1 MGAPGEASVWRG
13 EAGRI
18 RWGWRIALFT
28 ALFLGLLLVMNQV
41 AAWLGA
47 PWMSGEWDPRAW
59 GWITAVVAALAA
71 SWWMTEGVE
80 GVPMAAL
87 GLPLDG
93 GTAGELLR
101 GTAVGVGLMALAVG
115 VLAAAG
121 WVDWSLEPSFAGL
134 PSALVEY
141 AAFFL
146 VAAFGEEVLIR
157 GYPFQVLAEGAGGV
171 AAILVTSVVFSL
183 LHGLNPEVGTLA
195 LVNLGLAG
203 VLLGVAYW
211 KTYSL
216 WFATGLHFGWN
227 WTMSFAA
234 DLPVSGLPMDTPGI
248 EAAVSGPRLWT
259 GGAFGPEAGL
269 VVTAVTL
276 AGIAWLLWTDRVGRS
291 LRILALRPIPERRR
305 EDAVEA
311 PTGRRDA
318 GPDVGIADRRDG
330 SRGDRSRRGRGGGE

>member
-1 MGAPGEASVWRG
+1 MRGGGEGNVWRSG
-13 EAGRI
+13 SGRI

-28 ALFLGLLLVMNQV
+28 LLFLGLLLTLNQV
-41 AAWLGA
+41 AAWLDA
-47 PWMSGEWDPRAW
+47 PWMSGEWDPRTW
-59 GWITAVVAALAA
+59 GWLTAVVSALAA
-71 SWWMTEGVE
+71 SWWMAEGVE
-80 GVPMAAL
+80 DVPMAAL

-101 GTAVGVGLMALAVG
+101 GTAVGVVLMGVAVAVLALA
-115 VLAAAG
+115 G
-121 WVDWSLEPSFAGL
+121 WMSWGLEGSFAGF
-134 PSALVEY
+134 PGAFVEF

-146 VAAFGEEVLIR
+146 VAAFGEEVLLR
-157 GYPFQVLAEGAGGV
+157 GYPFQVMVEGAGPV
-171 AAILVTSVVFSL
+171 AAIVVTSVVFSG
-183 LHGLNPEVGTLA
+183 LHGLNPEVGTMA

-203 VLLGVAYW
+203 VLLAVAYW

-248 EAAVSGPRLWT
+248 EASVSGPRLWT

-276 AGIAWLLWTDRVGRS
+276 VGIAWLLWTDRVDRS
-291 LRILALRPIPERRR
+291 LRILALDPIPERHRR
-305 EDAVEA
+305 EDGAERAREGAAGREA
-311 PTGRRDA
+311 ARRE
-318 GPDVGIADRRDG
+318 RSKERKG
-330 SRGDRSRRGRGGGE
+330 SA